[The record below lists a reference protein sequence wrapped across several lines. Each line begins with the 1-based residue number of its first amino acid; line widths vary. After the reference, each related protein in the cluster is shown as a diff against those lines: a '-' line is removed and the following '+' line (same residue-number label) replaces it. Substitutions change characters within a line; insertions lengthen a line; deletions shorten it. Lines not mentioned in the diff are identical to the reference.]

1 MTMKTIK
8 YLIIILAL
16 ALISSC
22 EDFLEEKNKTGVT
35 EDLVYSTEEA
45 IDGLVAS
52 CYAYNRLWY
61 GKEAAITISEAGTDL
76 WYVGKDNR
84 QKTFVNYQDVS
95 ADPPSQQ
102 DYSNCLDEYWEAF
115 YAAINLCNVAI
126 KYVSNVNFLK
136 PDKKLRLLSEVRF
149 LRAFYYWH
157 LVEIWGPVQINKEPV
172 ENPITIATRNSIEE
186 VYEFMMEDVQFA
198 IDNLSPSVP
207 PNSRVT
213 YWAAKA
219 FMARLALYYASEY
232 GKTEYYPIAAQ
243 HAKDVINN
251 SGKSLAANY
260 EDVWKIENST
270 TSKNPEFIWAIDY
283 YNDIGGAQSYNFV
296 PRRMKKDAKGN
307 PLNWSSLILR
317 RSEDDKSG
325 GGNVM
330 HLMFTP
336 LWNSQTDTF
345 GGPSTA
351 DILAR
356 VCGVGDF
363 YTVASPSQ
371 KVKVDVGY
379 FYVKYAMGYTR
390 YAPTRYCLDLFDET
404 KDQRWNVSFRTVWY
418 KHPAVVPKDYGLPTC
433 LYPNMTT
440 GTNFD
445 TALYYSKRPLTP
457 EKKAWAKGRY
467 KAIDVTYTFQADGVT
482 PNTLTGQA
490 RGETMYAMLR
500 KFENTD
506 SKIAPSTNFN
516 DYFSYR
522 DFPVFRI
529 SEMYLIA
536 AEALMQNETTK
547 PEALA
552 LINTLREKRAIPG
565 KESEMS
571 ITIDQL
577 NLDFI
582 LEERARELIG
592 ENMRRFDLKRTRKL
606 ETQIQHNPYAKSFFD
621 PSKHYLM
628 PIPSTQMNAVTN
640 RTDGPTPGGFWQNP
654 GY

>member
-1 MTMKTIK
+1 MKTFK
-8 YLIIILAL
+8 YSILIIFAIA
-16 ALISSC
+16 IFGSC
-22 EDFLEEKNKTGVT
+22 EDFLEEKNRTGVT
-35 EDLVYSTEEA
+35 EDIVYSTEDA

-84 QKTFVNYQDVS
+84 QKSFVNYQDVS

-115 YAAINLCNVAI
+115 YAAINLCNVALKYI
-126 KYVSNVNFLK
+126 KKSDFIK
-136 PDKKLRLLSEVRF
+136 EEKKLRLEAEVRF

-157 LVEIWGPVQINKEPV
+157 LVEIWGPVQINKDPV
-172 ENPITIATRNSIEE
+172 EEPTTIAIRNSIDEL
-186 VYEFMMEDVQFA
+186 YEFMMDDVKFA
-198 IDNLSPSVP
+198 IENLSPTIL

-213 YWAAKA
+213 HWAAKA

-232 GKTEYYPIAAQ
+232 GKTEFYQIAAQ
-243 HAKDVINN
+243 YAKDVINN
-251 SGKSLAANY
+251 SGKQLADNY
-260 EDVWKIENST
+260 ENVWKIENSR

-283 YNDIGGAQSYNFV
+283 YDIIGDAQSYNFV
-296 PRRMKKDAKGN
+296 PRRMRKDASGN
-307 PLNWSSLILR
+307 PLNWSSLIVR
-317 RSEDDKSG
+317 RQEGDKSG

-336 LWNSQTDTF
+336 LWNDQSDTF
-345 GGPSTA
+345 GGPSVK
-351 DILAR
+351 DVLAR
-356 VCGVGDF
+356 VCGTGDF
-363 YTVASPSQ
+363 YTIQSPST
-371 KVKVDVGY
+371 KVKFDVGY

-390 YAPTRYCLDLFDET
+390 YAPTRYCMNLFDET
-404 KDQRWNVSFRTVWY
+404 KDQRWNVTFRTVWY
-418 KHPAVVPKDYGLPTC
+418 KHPSVVPKDYGSPNC
-433 LYPNMTT
+433 LYPNMSA
-440 GTNFD
+440 GTDFD

-457 EKKAWAKGRY
+457 AQKAWAKGRY
-467 KAIDVTYTFQADGVT
+467 KAIDVTYTFEADGVT
-482 PNTLTGQA
+482 PNAKTGQA
-490 RGETMYAMLR
+490 RGETMFPMMR

-536 AEALMQNETTK
+536 AEALMQNESTK
-547 PEALA
+547 AEALT
-552 LINTLREKRAIPG
+552 LINTLREKRALPG
-565 KESEMS
+565 KGDEMKIS
-571 ITIDQL
+571 SNDL
-577 NLDFI
+577 NIDFI

-606 ETQIQHNPYAKSFFD
+606 ETQIQHNPFAKNFFD
-621 PSKHYLM
+621 PNKHYLM
-628 PIPSTQMNAVTN
+628 PIPSTQMNSITN
-640 RTDGPTPGGFWQNP
+640 RTDSISPNGFWQNP